1 MEKDVIKIFQINV
14 RIYEEFVLNRFKE
27 FLNDVTLSY
36 TCIYSPIGQFWDVFI
51 NVEGE
56 GMRKVT
62 YSAIKMFFE
71 NERYIRGD
79 ELYERMW

>member
-1 MEKDVIKIFQINV
+1 MEKDAVKIFQINV
-14 RIYEEFVLNRFKE
+14 RIYEELVLNRFKE
-27 FLNDVTLSY
+27 FLNSVDLSY
-36 TCIYSPIGQFWDVFI
+36 VNIYNPIGEFWNVFI

-56 GMRKVT
+56 GMKKVA

-79 ELYERMW
+79 EFYERKW